1 MPPVYLIM
9 KYKKQKKM
17 LKKKTL
23 ADILKNDGVKNVI
36 IIVKEVEV
44 EGVAESREQQNRS
57 CGRDI

>member
-1 MPPVYLIM
+1 ME
-9 KYKKQKKM
+9 KN
-17 LKKKTL
+17 TL